1 MTAVPRL
8 SIGLPVYNG
17 EDFLAETLDSLLG
30 QTYEDF
36 ELIISDNAST
46 DGTADI
52 CRRYAGQDSR
62 IRYIR
67 QPRNLGCAPNH
78 NVLVQQARGELFKWV
93 FHDDL
98 YARDLIERSVAALD
112 EYPQVVLANCWTA
125 MIDSS
130 RNVTKAV
137 RYALDTGSPS
147 APERFRSMLFEKG
160 GDDDGGVIRMEVL
173 RRVRPYDSYY
183 HSDRTLVTEMALQGP
198 FYHVPDWLYFRRDH
212 PKASIRAFTTVRS
225 NCTNLDPRRAD
236 RLRHPVP
243 RLLGEYVLAYVTMIR
258 RAPLSAADKRE
269 CYRHLASWARSR
281 VVPESVRGEEETSA
295 VPDAVVSVE
304 VAVATAG
311 QGA

>member
-1 MTAVPRL
+1 MTSVPRL

-17 EDFLAETLDSLLG
+17 EDFLGESLDSLLG

-52 CRRYAGQDSR
+52 CRGYAKQDSR
-62 IRYIR
+62 IRYVR
-67 QPRNLGCAPNH
+67 QPHNLGCAPNH
-78 NVLVQQARGELFKWV
+78 NVLVQYARGELFKWV
-93 FHDDL
+93 SHDDL
-98 YARDLIERSVAALD
+98 YGRELIERAIEALD

-130 RNVTKAV
+130 RTVTKAV
-137 RYALDTGSPS
+137 RYTLDTESPR

-173 RRVRPYDSYY
+173 RRIRPYDSYY
-183 HSDRTLVTEMALQGP
+183 HSDRTQVTEMALQGQ

-212 PKASIRAFTTVRS
+212 PKASIRAFTTART

-236 RLRHPVP
+236 RLRHPVV
-243 RLLGEYVLAYVTMIR
+243 RLLGEYVLAYVTMIQ

-269 CYRHLASWARSR
+269 CYRHLVSWATSR
-281 VVPESVRGEEETSA
+281 AVPREEEETSA
-295 VPDAVVSVE
+295 VTDAVVSVE
-304 VAVATAG
+304 AAVATASRG
-311 QGA
+311 SIGE

>member
-1 MTAVPRL
+1 MTSVPRL

-17 EDFLAETLDSLLG
+17 EDFLAESLDSLLG

-52 CRRYAGQDSR
+52 CCGYAKQDSR
-62 IRYIR
+62 IRYVR
-67 QPRNLGCAPNH
+67 QPHNLGCAPNH
-78 NVLVQQARGELFKWV
+78 NVLVQYARGELFKWV
-93 FHDDL
+93 SHDDL
-98 YARDLIERSVAALD
+98 YGRELIERAIEALD

-130 RNVTKAV
+130 RTVTKAV
-137 RYALDTGSPS
+137 RYTLDTESPR

-160 GDDDGGVIRMEVL
+160 GDDDGGVIRMEML
-173 RRVRPYDSYY
+173 RRIRPYDSYY

-212 PKASIRAFTTVRS
+212 PKASIRAFTTART

-236 RLRHPVP
+236 RLRHPVV
-243 RLLGEYVLAYVTMIR
+243 RLLGEYVLAYVTMIQ

-269 CYRHLASWARSR
+269 CYRHLVSWATSR
-281 VVPESVRGEEETSA
+281 AVPREEEETSA
-295 VPDAVVSVE
+295 VTDAVVSVE
-304 VAVATAG
+304 AAVATASRG
-311 QGA
+311 SIGE